1 MDRLQQFAAI
11 ENALI
16 TIVGRIQRLEA
27 IFASQQP
34 RSVVDEGL
42 IDELVVKATQITAA
56 AEALKAIEYEEPT
69 EPEDPGT
76 P

>member
-16 TIVGRIQRLEA
+16 SIVGSIQRLEA

-34 RSVVDEGL
+34 RSSVDEGL

-56 AEALKAIEYEEPT
+56 AEALKTIEYEEPS
-69 EPEDPGT
+69 DPDA

>member
-16 TIVGRIQRLEA
+16 SIVGSIQRLEA

-34 RSVVDEGL
+34 RSAVDEGL
-42 IDELVVKATQITAA
+42 IDELVVKATQITGA
-56 AEALKAIEYEEPT
+56 AEALKSVVYDPT
-69 EPEDPGT
+69 PPEEDPEA